1 MWVDVAERG
10 VRVADGTVSPLDSLC
25 HEHLWHTTVA
35 PADKLILG
43 EQPSMTHRATW
54 RRRPC
59 NRPRTVLA
67 RDNGYSTHIDLEVT
81 AVENADVTETPT
93 QIGDADDS
101 THRNLPMP
109 TDAIV
114 LQQPAER
121 ACRAEI
127 H

>member
-1 MWVDVAERG
+1 
-10 VRVADGTVSPLDSLC
+10 
-25 HEHLWHTTVA
+25 
-35 PADKLILG
+35 
-43 EQPSMTHRATW
+43 
-54 RRRPC
+54 
-59 NRPRTVLA
+59 LA

-114 LQQPAER
+114 LQQPPER

>member
-10 VRVADGTVSPLDSLC
+10 VRVADGTVSALDSLC
-25 HEHLWHTTVA
+25 HEHLRHTTVA

-67 RDNGYSTHIDLEVT
+67 RDNGYFTHIDLEVT

-93 QIGDADDS
+93 QIGNADDS
-101 THRNLPMP
+101 THRNLPMA
-109 TDAIV
+109 TDAI
-114 LQQPAER
+114 LL
-121 ACRAEI
+121 
-127 H
+127 

>member
-1 MWVDVAERG
+1 
-10 VRVADGTVSPLDSLC
+10 
-25 HEHLWHTTVA
+25 
-35 PADKLILG
+35 
-43 EQPSMTHRATW
+43 
-54 RRRPC
+54 
-59 NRPRTVLA
+59 LA
-67 RDNGYSTHIDLEVT
+67 RDNGYSTHIDL
-81 AVENADVTETPT
+81 DETPT

-114 LQQPAER
+114 LQQPPER